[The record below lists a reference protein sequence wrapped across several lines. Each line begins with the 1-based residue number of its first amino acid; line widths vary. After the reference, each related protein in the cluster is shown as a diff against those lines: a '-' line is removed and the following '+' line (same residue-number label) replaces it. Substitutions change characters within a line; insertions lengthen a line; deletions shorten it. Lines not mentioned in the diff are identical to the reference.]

1 MVTPS
6 LLPEAT
12 RQISPLSRSTYRM
25 SSGFEMFVPPDH
37 SSVCDVTLGTLV
49 HFGIFSLI
57 CLPLTL
63 ISVLFPAYTCS
74 EA

>member
-37 SSVCDVTLGTLV
+37 SSVCDVTVSPLWD
-49 HFGIFSLI
+49 IFSHLSSSYPHLCAVPGI
-57 CLPLTL
+57 HL
-63 ISVLFPAYTCS
+63 
-74 EA
+74 